1 MTDGP
6 TFAVRAARAED
17 LEGIVACW
25 TRSFG
30 DPRELVT
37 EMIERGG
44 LMEHAVAAVVEG
56 RVCGVSFCFDG
67 LRFGALT
74 AGYRYAVCTL
84 PEYRGLGIGTAL
96 CRETT
101 ERCFARGAD
110 MILTVPGDEGLE
122 RWYRETFGMG
132 LLLRCAAV
140 PAEAHGPGP
149 DCVPIPCAEYAALRA
164 GRGGVGV
171 PASMLAAQDA
181 IFRHAPRGGPG
192 FFRAGDAL
200 VCAAPDGDG
209 VLVRE
214 LLCAPME
221 RDAALFAVSRHF
233 GGAYLRLWQAA
244 DEGQALLYQLRP
256 GLAAPADAALPLPF
270 PLD

>member
-1 MTDGP
+1 MTEK

-17 LEGIVACW
+17 FKEIVECW
-25 TRSFG
+25 ARSFG

-37 EMIERGG
+37 EMIEHGG
-44 LMEHAVAAVVEG
+44 LMEHAVAAVTEG
-56 RVCGVSFCFDG
+56 RVCGVSFCFDS
-67 LRFGALT
+67 LRFGALR

-84 PEYRGLGIGTAL
+84 PEYRGLGIGAAL

-110 MILTVPGDEGLE
+110 MILTVPGDRGLE
-122 RWYRETFGMG
+122 RWYREAFGMG

-140 PAEAHGPGP
+140 PVEVFGPGP
-149 DCVPIPCAEYAALRA
+149 ECVQISCEEYAALRA

-181 IFRHAPRGGPG
+181 IFRHTGGGSG
-192 FFRAGDAL
+192 FFRAGNAP
-200 VCAAPDGDG
+200 VCAEKDGDG

-214 LLCAPME
+214 LLCAAEE
-221 RDAALFAVSRHF
+221 RDAALRAVSRRF
-233 GGAYLRLWQAA
+233 GGAPLRLWQAA
-244 DEGQALLYQLRP
+244 DEGVALLYQLRP
-256 GLAAPADAALPLPF
+256 GLAAAEGAALPLPF
-270 PLD
+270 PLG

>member
-1 MTDGP
+1 M
-6 TFAVRAARAED
+6 V
-17 LEGIVACW
+17 
-25 TRSFG
+25 SFG

-37 EMIERGG
+37 GMIERGG
-44 LMEHAVAAVVEG
+44 LMEHAVAAAVQG

-67 LRFGALT
+67 LRFGTLT

-110 MILTVPGDEGLE
+110 MILTVPGDKGLE
-122 RWYRETFGMG
+122 RWYREAFGMG

-140 PAEAHGPGP
+140 PAEVSGPGP
-149 DCVPIPCAEYAALRA
+149 ECVPVSYEEYAARRS
-164 GRGGVGV
+164 GRGGVGI

-181 IFRHAPRGGPG
+181 IFRQVGGG
-192 FFRAGDAL
+192 FFRAGNAL
-200 VCAAPDGDG
+200 VCVEADAGESG

-214 LLCAPME
+214 LLCAPEE
-221 RDAALFAVSRHF
+221 RDAALFAVSRRF
-233 GGAYLRLWQAA
+233 GGAHLRLWQAA
-244 DEGQALLYQLRP
+244 PEGQALLYQLRP
-256 GLAAPADAALPLPF
+256 GLKAAEGAAFPLPF
-270 PLD
+270 PLG

>member
-1 MTDGP
+1 MRPGP
-6 TFAVRAARAED
+6 AFSVRPARAED
-17 LEGIVACW
+17 FEGIVACW
-25 TRSFG
+25 ARSFG
-30 DPRELVT
+30 DPRELAAD
-37 EMIERGG
+37 MIARGG
-44 LMEHAVAAVVEG
+44 LMENAVAAAAEG
-56 RVCGVSFCFDG
+56 RVCGVSFCFDS
-67 LRFGALT
+67 LRFGALS

-84 PEYRGLGIGTAL
+84 PEYRGLGVGTAL

-122 RWYRETFGMG
+122 RWYRESFGMG

-140 PAEAHGPGP
+140 PVEVSGPGP
-149 DCVPIPCAEYAALRA
+149 DCAAISYEEYAALRA

-171 PASMLAAQDA
+171 PLAMLAAQDA
-181 IFRHAPRGGPG
+181 IFRCGGGG

-200 VCAAPDGDG
+200 CCAQRDGGG

-214 LLCAPME
+214 IFCAPEE
-221 RDAALFAVSRHF
+221 RDAALFAVSRRF
-233 GGAYLRLWQAA
+233 GDAPLRLWQAA
-244 DEGQALLYQLRP
+244 DEGPALLYQLRP
-256 GLAAPADAALPLPF
+256 GLAAPPADAALPLPF